1 VPDEPTPDDGELD
14 HPDDMSGDAED
25 EETAALRQLFPDG
38 VADED
43 LAAVYRDVLAPVQN
57 QVGA

>member
-1 VPDEPTPDDGELD
+1 MTELDDGQLD
-14 HPDDMSGDAED
+14 HPDDLSDDAED
-25 EETAALRQLFPDG
+25 ELTASMRQLFPDG

-43 LAAVYRDVLAPVQN
+43 LAAVYRDVLAPTQN

>member
-1 VPDEPTPDDGELD
+1 MPEQDDGELD
-14 HPDDMSGDAED
+14 GCDLDFAAEAED

-43 LAAVYRDVLAPVQN
+43 LAAVYRDVLAPAQH

>member
-1 VPDEPTPDDGELD
+1 MPEQDDGELD
-14 HPDDMSGDAED
+14 HPDEMADDAED

-43 LAAVYRDVLAPVQN
+43 LAAVYRDVLAPAQH